1 MVPQIKYNYK
11 RIIDCIVLLI
21 IICAITLWIIK
32 YGYPYLKQKLTR
44 TLLYIIMGII
54 SIVLFGFTLFILLFL
69 VSLLLNSKRV
79 HVKKDYLDLDDS
91 GDEFDLNNDANDI
104 IFSNP

>member
-69 VSLLLNSKRV
+69 VSLLLKPKPV
-79 HVKKDYLDLDDS
+79 YVVLDNHNLDD
-91 GDEFDLNNDANDI
+91 NDDDT